1 MEKCLLCQPFGLED
15 QEIVFENKT
24 CLYIQSPQNQTIL
37 EGSGLII
44 PKAHRPS
51 VFDLTQEEWND
62 TYSLLAFAKAYLDR
76 TLKPDGYNIGWNSG
90 EIGGQH
96 ILHAHLHVIP
106 RFSDEP
112 YAGQGIRSWLK
123 SPSNKRPQ
131 NV

>member
-62 TYSLLAFAKAYLDR
+62 TYSLLAFANAYLDR

-112 YAGQGIRSWLK
+112 YAGRGIRSWLK
-123 SPSNKRPQ
+123 SPFNKRPQ

>member
-112 YAGQGIRSWLK
+112 YAGRGIRSWFK
-123 SPSNKRPQ
+123 SPFNKRPQ

>member
-96 ILHAHLHVIP
+96 ILHAHLHVLP

-112 YAGQGIRSWLK
+112 YAGRGIRSWLK

>member
-112 YAGQGIRSWLK
+112 YAGRGIRSWLK
-123 SPSNKRPQ
+123 SPFNKRPQ